1 MRAVGDLVSRPRRG
15 RPLAA
20 GLVLAVLALAGCARR
35 GPPSGGPPD
44 LVPPRIASSEPDSGA
59 AKVPLTGPLAITFT
73 KTMEPRS
80 TGDAIAIAPRIDI
93 KQKRWSG
100 RSVSLVLAEPL
111 KAHQTYTLFV
121 GTGARDHHGNVL
133 DNGAAITFS
142 TADTFP
148 PGVIEGEIQA
158 LGFAGPGTYLWVYGG
173 GRAPDSTARDFDAL
187 ALTDA
192 QSRFRITGLPVPGSY
207 RLWGFADL
215 NRNRSFEPATD
226 VLAPADTTIHLLPSA
241 PAARGLVL
249 HMVNPRA
256 PGRVRGT
263 VIDSTGDTL
272 GVIRVVAISTLDT
285 TRRVAVD
292 ADERG
297 GFEFKLSA
305 GPWRLF
311 AFRDD
316 DRNHA
321 WRVDVEPGSEFL
333 PVDVPAAGDIADLA
347 LRLRRRPVGP

>member
-1 MRAVGDLVSRPRRG
+1 MSRSA
-15 RPLAA
+15 LAA
-20 GLVLAVLALAGCARR
+20 LFAAALLAGCARR

-44 LVPPRIASSEPDSGA
+44 LVPPRVESSRPDSGSA
-59 AKVPLTGPLAITFT
+59 RVPLTGPLAITFT

-80 TGDAIAIAPRIDI
+80 TGDAIAIAPRVDI
-93 KQKRWSG
+93 RQKRWSG
-100 RSVSLVLAEPL
+100 RSVTLALSDPL
-111 KAHQTYTLFV
+111 KPRQTYTLFV
-121 GTGARDHHGNVL
+121 GTGARDHHGNAL

-142 TADTFP
+142 TADSFP

-187 ALTDA
+187 GLTDA

-215 NRNRSFEPATD
+215 NRNRSFEPQTD
-226 VLAPADTTIHLLPSA
+226 VLAPADTTIQLLPSA

-249 HMVNPRA
+249 HMTNPRA

-272 GVIRVVAISTLDT
+272 GVVRVFAISTLDT
-285 TRRVAVD
+285 TRRILVD
-292 ADERG
+292 ADDRG
-297 GFEFKLSA
+297 AFEFKLAA

-316 DRNHA
+316 DRNRA
-321 WRVDVEPGSEFL
+321 WRMDVEPASEFV
-333 PVDVPAAGDIADLA
+333 PVDVPAAGDVADLV
-347 LRLRRRPVGP
+347 LRLRRRPVGN